1 MTADETE
8 TASWEAMAVV
18 GRVARAHG
26 RRGQVVIDAD
36 TDFPARRFRC
46 GNVLYAGVSGRMRPF
61 RIAAVRF
68 HGGRPLVA
76 LDGVDT
82 MDQAE
87 SLAGAEL
94 RAPEADLEPL
104 PPGSYYHHQLI
115 GAAVRTTAGA
125 DVGTVTAVREAAG
138 CHRLLVRP
146 DGGPDAPRGEI
157 EVPLAEP
164 ICVRIDPDAGLIVV
178 DPPDG
183 LLELNRPRR
192 G

>member
-1 MTADETE
+1 MTAHEAETG
-8 TASWEAMAVV
+8 AWEAMAVV

-46 GNVLYAGVSGRMRPF
+46 GNVLYAGGSGRIRSF

-94 RAPEADLEPL
+94 RVPEAALESL
-104 PPGSYYHHQLI
+104 PPGVYYHHQLI
-115 GAAVRTTAGA
+115 GAAVRTAAGE
-125 DVGTVTAVREAAG
+125 DIGTVTAVRGASG
-138 CHRLLVRP
+138 CHRLLIRPCGDP
-146 DGGPDAPRGEI
+146 DGSRGEI
-157 EVPLAEP
+157 EAPLAES

-178 DPPDG
+178 DPPEG